1 MSKSKII
8 KRKTKSKSKIE
19 HENANKSKSRNRS
32 KHSITTLKS
41 KYSKKFKTR
50 KSSIHIPIEDNE
62 KEIEFED
69 DYNLLDLTV
78 GEARRMPEFETLFNK
93 NCNTQLSTRMDTLLK
108 SDISLNKYTNAE
120 AKNYCNCC
128 LSKLNK
134 TKIRD
139 VLDLNNREKLKLYD
153 CVLDAFSS
161 VKTRIT
167 GKKKTLHSN

>member
-8 KRKTKSKSKIE
+8 KRKSKRKSKSKSKIE
-19 HENANKSKSRNRS
+19 NKTKRKS
-32 KHSITTLKS
+32 SITTLKS
-41 KYSKKFKTR
+41 KNSKKFKTR
-50 KSSIHIPIEDNE
+50 KSSIHLPIEDDE
-62 KEIEFED
+62 KEVEFED

-78 GEARRMPEFETLFNK
+78 GEARRMPEFETLFK
-93 NCNTQLSTRMDTLLK
+93 TNCNTQLSTRMDTLLK
-108 SDISLNKYTNAE
+108 SDISLNKYTNTE

-139 VLDLNNREKLKLYD
+139 ILDLDNRDKLKLYD
-153 CVLDAFSS
+153 CVLDAFTS